1 MDIDDDNKSKEN
13 QETSKENAVEKKASK
28 KDLVGVF
35 FSWFGFYIFRYHAV
49 ILELYFPRK
58 LLTFISP
65 CPEEI
70 GTRASSRKCT
80 LFCRSDYSL
89 FFMARAI

>member
-35 FSWFGFYIFRYHAV
+35 FSWFGF
-49 ILELYFPRK
+49 
-58 LLTFISP
+58 
-65 CPEEI
+65 
-70 GTRASSRKCT
+70 
-80 LFCRSDYSL
+80 
-89 FFMARAI
+89 